1 MFDSD
6 LSSGEP
12 LLLDVPGLGAILGLT
27 VHQARR
33 FIDAPPPGFP
43 GALRVRNRIYFRR
56 LQVLA
61 WARGEVVQ
69 APLPAAQPLGKR
81 PRGRPRKGS
90 GDGRA

>member
-6 LSSGEP
+6 LSSAEP

-61 WARGEVVQ
+61 WARGEEA
-69 APLPAAQPLGKR
+69 APAHVSAALVAKR
-81 PRGRPRKGS
+81 PRGRPRKGE
-90 GDGRA
+90 GERRA